1 MLRIKNTKINHDS
14 GYRLLTVDNE
24 NEPESFNTDVLYIK
38 DSDGKEILRIDID
51 SDDIIRIFGD
61 FKTINSETVQLLK
74 KEV

>member
-24 NEPESFNTDVLYIK
+24 NESESFNTDVLYIK

-61 FKTINSETVQLLK
+61 FKTENSETVQLLK

>member
-14 GYRLLTVDNE
+14 GYRLLTVYNE
-24 NEPESFNTDVLYIK
+24 SESESFNTDVLYIK

-61 FKTINSETVQLLK
+61 YKTVNSETIQLLK
-74 KEV
+74 

>member
-24 NEPESFNTDVLYIK
+24 NESESFNTDVLYIK